1 MSIKETLLKMSELV
15 NELDAIVF
23 DEGEFSSEFLALLT
37 RAPESEQAAELD
49 KLKEEAYFLRCRIS
63 HLENLVQQL
72 QGDNK
77 RLKKKRKRTHEAN
90 VNLGNYVRQLEAE
103 NEELKNEVKR
113 KHEALVNLGNYI
125 QGLEAENEKLEKCIA
140 AMEEDCCC

>member
-1 MSIKETLLKMSELV
+1 MSVKETLLKMSELV

-49 KLKEEAYFLRCRIS
+49 KLKEETYFLRRRIS

-72 QGDNK
+72 QGDNE

-90 VNLGNYVRQLEAE
+90 VNLGNYVR
-103 NEELKNEVKR
+103 R
-113 KHEALVNLGNYI
+113 
-125 QGLEAENEKLEKCIA
+125 LEAENEKLKNDISL
-140 AMEEDCCC
+140 MEEDCCC